1 MDTTEEICVMK
12 FRPCIDLHGGK
23 VKQIVGGTLS
33 DGSDAALQTNFEA
46 DRPAQWYA
54 RRYRSDGLD
63 GGHVIQL
70 GPGNTKAATA
80 ALAAWPGGMQLG
92 GGVTID
98 NARKWLD
105 AGAAAV
111 IVTSWVFHGGQVDY
125 GRLKQ
130 LSKSIGAE
138 RLVLDLSC
146 RRRDDAYFIVTD
158 RWQNF
163 TRECITPQLLSQLAR
178 YCAEYLIH
186 AVDVEGQCQG
196 IETPLVELLGKWAGL
211 PTTYAGGI
219 HSQADIDTI
228 FRLGGGAIDFT
239 VGSALDIFGGSGF
252 RYEALAQRYHGAA
265 DVS

>member
-1 MDTTEEICVMK
+1 MK

-33 DGSDAALQTNFEA
+33 DGSDASLQTNFEA
-46 DRPAQWYA
+46 DRPSQWYA
-54 RRYRSDGLD
+54 HRYRKDGLE

-70 GPGNTKAATA
+70 GPGNANAAKA

-105 AGAAAV
+105 AGASAV
-111 IVTSWVFHGGQVDY
+111 IVTSWVFHNGQVDY
-125 GRLKQ
+125 RRLKQ
-130 LSKSIGAE
+130 LSESIGVR

-146 RRRDDAYFIVTD
+146 RRRGDAYLIVTD

-163 TRECITPQLLSQLAR
+163 TRECITAQLLDQLAR
-178 YCAEYLIH
+178 YCSEYLIH
-186 AVDVEGQCQG
+186 AVDVEGKCQG
-196 IETPLVELLGKWAGL
+196 IETPLVELLGQWAGL

-219 HSQADIDTI
+219 HTQKDIDTI
-228 FRLGGGAIDFT
+228 FELGRGSIDFT
-239 VGSALDIFGGSGF
+239 VGSALDIFGGSGLV
-252 RYEALAQRYHGAA
+252 YQALAQRYHGV
-265 DVS
+265 DRTSYRL